1 MVVPRN
7 MDIHYIS
14 PMNRPADEKDSET
27 VTTHFDYH
35 SINDR
40 LVKLDIL
47 GHDDP
52 TVIKMLEELTNIP
65 PQQIPVG
72 DEKTMS
78 IFRSTEAFGVTP
90 EQIGSAVGTYGC
102 LLYTS
107 LQPVIED
114 IEQTDAETRRLTRE
128 ILKNL

>member
-1 MVVPRN
+1 MHSAHVAGLVEGFAGIKRTTGQHPGGIMVVPRN

-72 DEKTMS
+72 DEKLCLS
-78 IFRSTEAFGVTP
+78 SVRLRL
-90 EQIGSAVGTYGC
+90 SA
-102 LLYTS
+102 
-107 LQPVIED
+107 
-114 IEQTDAETRRLTRE
+114 
-128 ILKNL
+128 

>member
-1 MVVPRN
+1 MHSAHVAGLVEGFAGIKRTTGQHPGGIMVVPRN

-78 IFRSTEAFGVTP
+78 IFRSTEA
-90 EQIGSAVGTYGC
+90 SA
-102 LLYTS
+102 
-107 LQPVIED
+107 
-114 IEQTDAETRRLTRE
+114 
-128 ILKNL
+128 

>member
-52 TVIKMLEELTNIP
+52 TVIKNAGGI
-65 PQQIPVG
+65 
-72 DEKTMS
+72 DKY
-78 IFRSTEAFGVTP
+78 STA
-90 EQIGSAVGTYGC
+90 A
-102 LLYTS
+102 
-107 LQPVIED
+107 D
-114 IEQTDAETRRLTRE
+114 TRR
-128 ILKNL
+128 

>member
-1 MVVPRN
+1 MHSAHVAGLVEGFAGIKRTTGQHPGGIMVVPRN

-65 PQQIPVG
+65 PQQIPG
-72 DEKTMS
+72 
-78 IFRSTEAFGVTP
+78 
-90 EQIGSAVGTYGC
+90 
-102 LLYTS
+102 
-107 LQPVIED
+107 
-114 IEQTDAETRRLTRE
+114 RR
-128 ILKNL
+128 

>member
-7 MDIHYIS
+7 MDIHYIT
-14 PMNRPADEKDSET
+14 PMNHPADERDSTT

-52 TVIKMLEELTNIP
+52 TVIKLLEEFTHIKPTKIP
-65 PQQIPVG
+65 IG
-72 DEKTMS
+72 DL
-78 IFRSTEAFGVTP
+78 IY
-90 EQIGSAVGTYGC
+90 SAMM
-102 LLYTS
+102 
-107 LQPVIED
+107 
-114 IEQTDAETRRLTRE
+114 TRRLSSCW
-128 ILKNL
+128 KNLLILNLLKFLSATKLQCLFSAIRKLSA